1 MMRLPHSSWPGSSA
15 SKTRVNALMSRPSTS
30 ARNSVREGVDGRD
43 GCLVRGHD
51 GVARSRLPT
60 QLSLALFL
68 GILAAPAHAQSVADF
83 YRDKTVT
90 IMVSAGAGG
99 GYDTLART
107 LARFLTRHL
116 PGNPIIL
123 VRNMAG
129 GGGLAAANALFS
141 GAETDGTYIG
151 LLQSQT
157 PFDPLLG
164 AREARFDAT
173 KFNWLGTPSVETGL
187 FVLWNA
193 VPIDTLAQAKERD
206 ITVGAAGANSTPAFH
221 ARLFNDVLGLKLK
234 VKTGY
239 PALTDAFYGLERGE
253 LEGYTSVIYSALQA
267 TKSDWLPQKKIKAL
281 LQYGP
286 EKRAELAGVPSARDA
301 AGNDDDRILLDA
313 AFAPLALGRPL
324 VMPPGVPAD
333 RLAAMRKAV
342 METFADPGFISESAR
357 LSLGP
362 SEPHNG
368 EALQEVVA
376 RTYAAPPGVLERLRR
391 LHAAPR

>member
-1 MMRLPHSSWPGSSA
+1 
-15 SKTRVNALMSRPSTS
+15 
-30 ARNSVREGVDGRD
+30 
-43 GCLVRGHD
+43 
-51 GVARSRLPT
+51 
-60 QLSLALFL
+60 
-68 GILAAPAHAQSVADF
+68 
-83 YRDKTVT
+83 
-90 IMVSAGAGG
+90 VSAGAGG

-173 KFNWLGTPSVETGL
+173 KFNWLGTPRVETGL

-234 VKTGY
+234 LKTGY

-286 EKRAELAGVPSARDA
+286 EKRDELAGVPSARDA

-324 VMPPGVPAD
+324 VMPPGVPATASPPCARRSWRRSRIQASSPRARGCLSGQASRTMARRCRRWSRAPTRHRQASWSGCAD
-333 RLAAMRKAV
+333 CTRRRADGS
-342 METFADPGFISESAR
+342 FATTDW
-357 LSLGP
+357 
-362 SEPHNG
+362 
-368 EALQEVVA
+368 
-376 RTYAAPPGVLERLRR
+376 
-391 LHAAPR
+391 

>member
-1 MMRLPHSSWPGSSA
+1 MARVPLASCPRL
-15 SKTRVNALMSRPSTS
+15 SRASTS
-30 ARNSVREGVDGRD
+30 SFVGLHSDVDGRD
-43 GCLVRGHD
+43 KPGHD
-51 GVARSRLPT
+51 GVDRSRPARK
-60 QLSLALFL
+60 LALAILL
-68 GILAAPAHAQSVADF
+68 GAAVAATPAPAQSVADF

-90 IMVSAGAGG
+90 LTVSAGAGG

-107 LARFLTRHL
+107 VARFLNRHL
-116 PGNPIIL
+116 PGNPIVV

-141 GAETDGTYIG
+141 GAETDGSHIG
-151 LLQSQT
+151 LLQSQS
-157 PFDPLLG
+157 PFEPLLG

-173 KFNWLGTPSVETGL
+173 RFNWLGTPSVETGL
-187 FVLWNA
+187 FVLWHS
-193 VPIDTLAQAKERD
+193 VPVDTLADARRRE

-221 ARLFNDVLGLKLK
+221 ARLFNDVFGMKLK
-234 VKTGY
+234 IKTGY

-281 LQYGP
+281 MQYGP
-286 EKRAELAGVPSARDA
+286 DKRQEVARQELAAVATAREA
-301 AGNDDDRILLDA
+301 AASEDDRILIDA

-333 RLAAMRKAV
+333 RLAAMRKAL
-342 METFADPGFISESAR
+342 MDTFADPGFIAESAR

-362 SEPHNG
+362 AEPRNG
-368 EALQEVVA
+368 DELQEVVA
-376 RTYAAPPGVLERLRR
+376 RTYAAPPRVLERLRR
-391 LHAAPR
+391 LHTAPR

>member
-1 MMRLPHSSWPGSSA
+1 MARVPLASCPRL
-15 SKTRVNALMSRPSTS
+15 SRASTS
-30 ARNSVREGVDGRD
+30 SFVGLHSDVDGRD
-43 GCLVRGHD
+43 KPGHD
-51 GVARSRLPT
+51 GVDRSRPARK
-60 QLSLALFL
+60 LALAILL
-68 GILAAPAHAQSVADF
+68 GAAVAATPAPAQSVADF

-90 IMVSAGAGG
+90 LTVSAGAGG

-107 LARFLTRHL
+107 VARFLNRHL
-116 PGNPIIL
+116 PGNPIVV

-141 GAETDGTYIG
+141 GAETDGSHIG
-151 LLQSQT
+151 LLQSQS
-157 PFDPLLG
+157 PFEPLLG

-173 KFNWLGTPSVETGL
+173 RFNWLGTPSVETGL
-187 FVLWNA
+187 FVLWHS
-193 VPIDTLAQAKERD
+193 VPVDTLADARRRE

-221 ARLFNDVLGLKLK
+221 ARLFNDVFGMKLK
-234 VKTGY
+234 IKTGY

-281 LQYGP
+281 MQYGP
-286 EKRAELAGVPSARDA
+286 DKRQELARQELAGVATARDA
-301 AGNDDDRILLDA
+301 ATSDDDRILIDA

-333 RLAAMRKAV
+333 RLAAMRKAL
-342 METFADPGFISESAR
+342 MDTFADPGFIAESAR

-362 SEPHNG
+362 AEPRNG
-368 EALQEVVA
+368 DELQEVVA
-376 RTYAAPPGVLERLRR
+376 RTYAAPPRVLERLRR
-391 LHAAPR
+391 LHTAPR

>member
-1 MMRLPHSSWPGSSA
+1 MQDDPLMVGTAHEKPFVVEKPCHRLCPPYKVCLTAALLLA
-15 SKTRVNALMSRPSTS
+15 S
-30 ARNSVREGVDGRD
+30 
-43 GCLVRGHD
+43 
-51 GVARSRLPT
+51 
-60 QLSLALFL
+60 
-68 GILAAPAHAQSVADF
+68 PAHADDVADF

-107 LARFLTRHL
+107 LARFLTKHL
-116 PGNPIIL
+116 PGNPIIV

-151 LLQSQT
+151 LLQSQS

-193 VPIDTLAQAKERD
+193 VPVETLAQARTRD
-206 ITVGAAGANSTPAFH
+206 ITVGAAGANSTSAFH
-221 ARLFNDVLGLKLK
+221 ARLLNDVFDLKLK
-234 VKTGY
+234 IKTGY
-239 PALTDAFYGLERGE
+239 PALTDAFYGFERGE

-267 TKSDWLPQKKIKAL
+267 TKSDWLPQRKIKAL

-286 EKRAELAGVPSARDA
+286 EKRAELAGVPSAREA
-301 AGNDDDRILLDA
+301 AKSDEDRMLLDA

-333 RLAAMRKAV
+333 RLAAMRKGV
-342 METFADPGFISESAR
+342 METFADPGFISESTR

-362 SEPHNG
+362 TEPRSG
-368 EALQEVVA
+368 EALQDVVA

-391 LHAAPR
+391 LHSAAR

>member
-1 MMRLPHSSWPGSSA
+1 MHDERLMVG
-15 SKTRVNALMSRPSTS
+15 T
-30 ARNSVREGVDGRD
+30 AREKPFVVENQ
-43 GCLVRGHD
+43 CH
-51 GVARSRLPT
+51 RLCPPYG
-60 QLSLALFL
+60 AC
-68 GILAAPAHAQSVADF
+68 LAAALVLASPAHADDVADF
-83 YRDKTVT
+83 YRGKTVT

-107 LARFLTRHL
+107 LARFLTKHL
-116 PGNPIIL
+116 PGNPIIV

-141 GAETDGTYIG
+141 GAETDGTYLG

-193 VPIDTLAQAKERD
+193 VPVETLAQAKERD

-221 ARLFNDVLGLKLK
+221 ARLLNEVFGLKLK
-234 VKTGY
+234 IKTGY

-267 TKSDWLPQKKIKAL
+267 TKSDWLAQKKIKAL

-286 EKRAELAGVPSARDA
+286 EKRAELTGVPSAREA
-301 AGNDDDRILLDA
+301 AKNDEDRILLDA

-333 RLAAMRKAV
+333 RLAAMR
-342 METFADPGFISESAR
+342 G
-357 LSLGP
+357 
-362 SEPHNG
+362 
-368 EALQEVVA
+368 
-376 RTYAAPPGVLERLRR
+376 TYAAPPSVLERLRR
-391 LHAAPR
+391 LHTAPR

>member
-1 MMRLPHSSWPGSSA
+1 MVGTAHEKPFVLENQWRLCPPCGA
-15 SKTRVNALMSRPSTS
+15 
-30 ARNSVREGVDGRD
+30 
-43 GCLVRGHD
+43 C
-51 GVARSRLPT
+51 
-60 QLSLALFL
+60 
-68 GILAAPAHAQSVADF
+68 LAAALLLASPAHADDIADF
-83 YRDKTVT
+83 YRGKTVT

-116 PGNPIIL
+116 RGNPIIV

-193 VPIDTLAQAKERD
+193 VPVDTLAQAKERD

-221 ARLFNDVLGLKLK
+221 ARLLNDVFGLRLNI
-234 VKTGY
+234 KTGY

-267 TKSDWLPQKKIKAL
+267 TKSDWLPQKIKAL

-286 EKRAELAGVPSARDA
+286 EKRTELAGVPSAREA
-301 AGNDDDRILLDA
+301 AKNDEDRILLDA

-333 RLAAMRKAV
+333 RLAAMRKAI

-362 SEPHNG
+362 TEPRSG

-376 RTYAAPPGVLERLRR
+376 GTYAAPPGVLERLRR
-391 LHAAPR
+391 LHTAPR

>member
-1 MMRLPHSSWPGSSA
+1 MTRLPHPSCP
-15 SKTRVNALMSRPSTS
+15 RLSRASTS
-30 ARNSVREGVDGRD
+30 SLAGLRAVVDGRD
-43 GCLVRGHD
+43 KPGHD
-51 GVARSRLPT
+51 DVARSQLPI

-68 GILAAPAHAQSVADF
+68 GVLAAPAHAQSVDDF
-83 YRDKTVT
+83 YRGKTVT

-116 PGNPIIL
+116 PGNPIIV

-164 AREARFDAT
+164 VREARFDAT
-173 KFNWLGTPSVETGL
+173 RFNWLGTPSVETGL

-193 VPIDTLAQAKERD
+193 VPVDTLAQAKERD

-221 ARLFNDVLGLKLK
+221 ARLLNDVFGLKLK
-234 VKTGY
+234 IKTGY
-239 PALTDAFYGLERGE
+239 PGLTDAFYGLERAE

-301 AGNDDDRILLDA
+301 ANSNDDRILLDA

-333 RLAAMRKAV
+333 RLAALRKAV

-391 LHAAPR
+391 LHTAPR

>member
-1 MMRLPHSSWPGSSA
+1 MQDEPLMVGMAREKPFVVENQCHRLCPPYSA
-15 SKTRVNALMSRPSTS
+15 
-30 ARNSVREGVDGRD
+30 
-43 GCLVRGHD
+43 C
-51 GVARSRLPT
+51 
-60 QLSLALFL
+60 
-68 GILAAPAHAQSVADF
+68 LAAALLLASPAHAESVADF

-107 LARFLTRHL
+107 LARFLTKHL

-193 VPIDTLAQAKERD
+193 VPVDTLAQARERD

-221 ARLFNDVLGLKLK
+221 ARLLNDVFGLKLK
-234 VKTGY
+234 IKTGY

-286 EKRAELAGVPSARDA
+286 EKRAELAGLPSAREA
-301 AGNDDDRILLDA
+301 AKNDEDRMLLDA

-324 VMPPGVPAD
+324 VTPPGVPAD
-333 RLAAMRKAV
+333 RLAAMRKGV
-342 METFADPGFISESAR
+342 METFADPGFIAESAR

-376 RTYAAPPGVLERLRR
+376 RIYAAPPSVLERLRR
-391 LHAAPR
+391 LHTAPR

>member
-1 MMRLPHSSWPGSSA
+1 MPVRIA
-15 SKTRVNALMSRPSTS
+15 TAL
-30 ARNSVREGVDGRD
+30 A
-43 GCLVRGHD
+43 
-51 GVARSRLPT
+51 
-60 QLSLALFL
+60 
-68 GILAAPAHAQSVADF
+68 ILAASPAHADDIADF

-116 PGNPIIL
+116 PGNPIVL

-164 AREARFDAT
+164 ARDARFDAT

-193 VPIDTLAQAKERD
+193 VPVDTLAQAKQRD
-206 ITVGAAGANSTPAFH
+206 ITVGVAGANSTPAFH
-221 ARLFNDVLGLKLK
+221 ARLLNDVFGLKLK
-234 VKTGY
+234 IKTGY

-286 EKRAELAGVPSARDA
+286 EKRGELADVPSAREA
-301 AGNDDDRILLDA
+301 AQNEEDRTLLDV

-324 VMPPGVPAD
+324 IMPPGVPAA

-368 EALQEVVA
+368 QALQEVVA
-376 RTYAAPPGVLERLRR
+376 RTYAAPTSVLERLRR
-391 LHAAPR
+391 LHTAPR